1 MQLLVEMIL
10 ILKEM
15 AYYLR
20 NKEIFNEL
28 LNERAHECDNLKDKT
43 DPNEFVYNCK
53 TEGNS
58 PKGFREYR
66 KPLEL
71 FENLRDGDVN
81 SRELLNN
88 QINCNS
94 DLNEKKRK
102 SKKFIFIC
110 SLKLNTKQKRTQNI
124 NS

>member
-81 SRELLNN
+81 SREVLNN
-88 QINCNS
+88 QIKCNS
-94 DLNEKKRK
+94 GLNEKKK
-102 SKKFIFIC
+102 EIQEIYFYLQSETKYKAKKDSKY
-110 SLKLNTKQKRTQNI
+110 
-124 NS
+124 